1 MCHATREG
9 VSGVTSGLMTN
20 SSTAA
25 TPPHAHSGPPR
36 GLSNRHIQLIAIGGA
51 IGTGLFMGSGRTISL
66 AGPSVVFVYM
76 VIGFFLYFMMRA
88 MGELLLSNLHYK
100 TFADFAADLIGPWA
114 GFFVGWSYWFC
125 WIVTAIA
132 ELVAITG
139 YMQFWW
145 PSVPL
150 WLPTVVVLAVVFLLN
165 AVSVKNFGEMEFWF
179 ALIKIVAIL
188 ALIAT
193 GAVMAITHSTS
204 PDGNVAQIANLW
216 NDGGWFPHGAMG
228 VVAGFQIAV
237 FAFVGVELV
246 GTTAA
251 EARDPRKTLPRA
263 INSVP
268 VRILIFYVGSL
279 LAILVVT
286 PWRSI
291 DPEQSPFVA
300 MFALAGLT
308 GAASVVNF
316 VVLTSAMSS
325 SNSGVFST
333 SRMLFGLSAEGSAP
347 RFFTGLN
354 KVGVPVRAL
363 YVTAL
368 VLLLTI
374 PVLYAGDS
382 IIEAFTLITSVASLL
397 FMFVW
402 SMILVSYMRYRKKFP
417 ERHRAS
423 EYKMPGGVV
432 ACVAVLLFFAFV
444 VWALSREP
452 ETAASLVALP
462 VWLLLLGV
470 AWFFVRRTESHR
482 QAFAWFKKE
491 MERPVEREH
500 SEG

>member
-1 MCHATREG
+1 
-9 VSGVTSGLMTN
+9 MTN
-20 SSTAA
+20 SSSAVS
-25 TPPHAHSGPPR
+25 PPHAHSGPPR

-188 ALIAT
+188 ALIVT
-193 GAVMAITHSTS
+193 GVVMALTHFTS
-204 PDGNVAQIANLW
+204 PDGHVAQIANLW

-279 LAILVVT
+279 LAILVVM
-286 PWRSI
+286 PWRAI

-300 MFALAGLT
+300 MFALAGLA

-333 SRMLFGLSAEGSAP
+333 SRMLFGLAAEGSAP
-347 RFFTGLN
+347 RLFTGLN

-382 IIEAFTLITSVASLL
+382 IMEAFTLITSVASLL

-402 SMILVSYMRYRKKFP
+402 SMILVSYMRYRHKFP
-417 ERHRAS
+417 ERHRSS

-432 ACVAVLLFFAFV
+432 ACIAVLLFFAFV
-444 VWALSREP
+444 VWALSLEP
-452 ETAASLVALP
+452 ETETSLVALP
-462 VWLLLLGV
+462 VWLGLLGV
-470 AWFFVRRTESHR
+470 AWVFVRRTESHR

-491 MERPVEREH
+491 MERPVENEH